1 MSVQN
6 RRALVVLSL
15 AILGLTTAGEVGAKP
30 NGYVSDRWQGK
41 LDCGGTTR
49 IVSGAT
55 FEACDGALG
64 LELETYDCYVTQ
76 ECELVGYTWKDA
88 AGGLHEAGALV
99 KIGDS
104 KIQTRAIVIQ
114 EHADWLAS
122 FEPFGGSIAPL
133 DLEHHPQPWFETE
146 CEELRWE
153 AEEVCG
159 EDVVETEESCDTLT
173 DAPSEACSDA
183 LAVLEDTCWRPCPFR
198 AMDEIDLGS
207 DFYHFTPGK
216 VLGGG
221 PGEAVPV
228 NPYLYK

>member
-15 AILGLTTAGEVGAKP
+15 AILGLATAGEVGAKP
-30 NGYVSDRWQGK
+30 NGYVSDRWRGK

-49 IVSGAT
+49 TVSGST
-55 FEACDGALG
+55 FEACDGALA

-76 ECELVGYTWKDA
+76 ECTLVGYTWKDPT
-88 AGGLHEAGALV
+88 GGLHEAGALV
-99 KIGDS
+99 NFSTISSVNGTLVVKEYTG
-104 KIQTRAIVIQ
+104 QL
-114 EHADWLAS
+114 ES
-122 FEPFGGSIAPL
+122 FEPFGGSLASI

-173 DAPSEACSDA
+173 FAPSEACSDA

-207 DFYHFTPGK
+207 DFDHFTPGK

-221 PGEAVPV
+221 LGEAVPV